1 MRKVL
6 GIFFGARE
14 TRPFLVLF
22 CLLLASIA
30 EIASIGTLLPAA
42 TSIAGGEAQGSSQ
55 LNTTVRMLIGQIGV
69 TPSLGNMIVLVA
81 GFMMLKSLLSFA
93 ALSYA
98 GISAAR
104 VSITLRRR
112 LIAAIFDARW
122 SFYADQSGGR
132 FANTISNDAGRAGD
146 AYLLAAQVVA
156 YAVQVVVY
164 ALIAVAIDWK
174 LAFMGLLA
182 GAIIAAGMG
191 GLIRISRR
199 AGYKQTD
206 RTRDLTVIM
215 VDMLGN
221 IKALKAMSRYHSILS
236 SMTQTLRRLKRSLV
250 TRELARQGLLQG
262 SDVLIAML
270 IGAVVYFAH
279 SWWHTPLPELLV
291 SGIVFFQIVSIT
303 SKLQRFLQQSVQIES
318 AYLRTLNLIELAEE
332 NREVRTGKGQ
342 PAPGAT
348 CRFER
353 VTFAHGDMPVVSNVS
368 LEIPAKGITVLK
380 GPSGSGK
387 TTIIDLL
394 IGLHEAQSGRI
405 LIGATPIG
413 GIDIE
418 AWRRSIG
425 YVPQELSLLHAN
437 IRDNIALGDASVSD
451 ADIAAALAQVDAAGF
466 IAALPKGLDT
476 DVGEM
481 GGKLSGGQR
490 QRISLARAL
499 VTKPDMLILDE
510 VTSALD
516 PATEKAIV
524 ENIAGL
530 AGRYTIV
537 AITHRPAWTAIA
549 DRLYEVSRGRVKL
562 SRAAG
567 KSSRKA
573 KHPVTRPSVKR
584 RRAIVGSAS

>member
-6 GIFFGARE
+6 GIFFGASA
-14 TRPFLVLF
+14 TRPFLVLV
-22 CLLLASIA
+22 CLLLAGAA
-30 EIASIGTLLPAA
+30 EVASIGTLLPAA
-42 TSIAGGEAQGSSQ
+42 TSIAGGESQGSSQ
-55 LNTTVRMLIGQIGV
+55 LNVTVRTLIGQIGI
-69 TPSLGNMIVLVA
+69 TPSLGNLIALVA

-104 VSITLRRR
+104 VSIALRRR

-132 FANTISNDAGRAGD
+132 FANSISNDAGRAGD
-146 AYLLAAQVVA
+146 AYLLAAQVVS
-156 YAVQVVVY
+156 YSVQAFVY
-164 ALIAVAIDWK
+164 ALIALVIDWK
-174 LAFMGLLA
+174 LALLGLAA
-182 GAIIAAGMG
+182 GALVAFAMS

-206 RTRDLTVIM
+206 RTHDLTVIM
-215 VDMLGN
+215 VDMLNN
-221 IKALKAMSRYHSILS
+221 IKALKTMARYHSILG

-250 TRELARQGLLQG
+250 TRELSRQGLLQG
-262 SDVLIAML
+262 SDVMIAVL
-270 IGAVVYFAH
+270 IGGCVYLAH
-279 SWWHTPLPELLV
+279 SLWQTPLPELLV
-291 SGIVFFQIVSIT
+291 GGIVFYQIVAIT
-303 SKLQRFLQQSVQIES
+303 SKLQKFLQQSVQVES
-318 AYLRTLNLIELAEE
+318 AYLRTMNLIELAER
-332 NREVRTGKGQ
+332 NRETRTGKEQ
-342 PAPGAT
+342 PEPGAS

-353 VTFAHGDMPVVSNVS
+353 VTFAHGDTPVVSGVS

-405 LIGATPIG
+405 LIGSTPIG
-413 GIDIE
+413 RIDIE
-418 AWRRSIG
+418 AWRRKIG
-425 YVPQELSLLHAN
+425 YVPQELSLLHAS
-437 IRDNIALGDASVSD
+437 IRDNITLGDPAVSD
-451 ADIAAALAQVDAAGF
+451 ADIAEALAQVGATGF
-466 IAALPKGLDT
+466 VAALPDGLDT

-499 VTKPDMLILDE
+499 VTKPEVLILDE

-530 AGRYTIV
+530 AGRYTVI
-537 AITHRPAWTAIA
+537 AITHRPAWTRIA
-549 DRLYEVSRGRVKL
+549 DRLYEVSSGRVRL
-562 SRAAG
+562 SSAASGPVKASARRRVDAAG
-567 KSSRKA
+567 R
-573 KHPVTRPSVKR
+573 
-584 RRAIVGSAS
+584 